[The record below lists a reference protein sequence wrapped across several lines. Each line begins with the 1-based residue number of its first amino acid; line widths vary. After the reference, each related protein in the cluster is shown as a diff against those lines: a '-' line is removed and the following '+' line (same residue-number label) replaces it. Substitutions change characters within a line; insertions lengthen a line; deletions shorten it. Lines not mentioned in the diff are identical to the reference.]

1 MENTEYKIKTPA
13 FEGPMA
19 LLMHLLEK
27 NKVDIYDIPIAEIAA
42 QYLEYINN
50 MQELDMELASEFIVM
65 ASLLLHI
72 KARMLLPQFLQPEG
86 DADISDDPR
95 DILVEKI
102 IEYKKFKKYASILEK
117 AFQAAGKYTSRTCSA
132 INLREPVLTDYDP
145 AVLFETIKRIMD
157 EVKAD
162 NTVRYVDVEELS
174 VQDSMRDILE
184 RLQAAGHK
192 RLPFVEL
199 FDSRLIDV
207 IIVSFLAVLE
217 LLKQGDIVVFQSER
231 FAPIHIQLSES

>member
-1 MENTEYKIKTPA
+1 MENTEYKIKTPV

-42 QYLEYINN
+42 QYLEYINS

-72 KARMLLPQFLQPEG
+72 KARLLLPQFMQPEG
-86 DADISDDPR
+86 EDDIVDDPR
-95 DILVEKI
+95 EMLVEKI
-102 IEYKKFKKYASILEK
+102 IEYRKFKKYASMLDK
-117 AFQAAGKYTSRTCSA
+117 VFQAAGKYTFRVRSTD
-132 INLREPVLTDYDP
+132 NLREPVLTDYDP
-145 AVLFETIKRIMD
+145 TVLFETIKRIMD

-174 VQDSMRDILE
+174 VQDSMQDVLL
-184 RLQAAGHK
+184 RLQK
-192 RLPFVEL
+192 SEERRLPFVEL
-199 FDSRLIDV
+199 FDLKMIDV
-207 IIVSFLAVLE
+207 IIVTFLAVLE
-217 LLKQGDIVVFQSER
+217 LLKQGDIVVFQEER
-231 FAPIHIQLSES
+231 FAPIYIELPRS